1 MVCLCHKT
9 AVIGS
14 SEEFGAWDA
23 AAAPLMAWGEGDVW
37 SLVKPLGPGEHE
49 FKVRQPPLSF
59 PHWGFQQ
66 PTFAVSAVT
75 AKPAIGSSNA
85 ATSCAPLLLLAVV
98 GVEETL
104 SAADLWVAG

>member
-1 MVCLCHKT
+1 MVCLCPKT

-49 FKVRQPPLSF
+49 FKVRQPLLCF

-66 PTFAVSAVT
+66 PAFAVSAVK
-75 AKPAIGSSNA
+75 AMPAIGSSNA
-85 ATSCAPLLLLAVV
+85 ATSCAPLLLQAVV
-98 GVEETL
+98 GVEETN
-104 SAADLWVAG
+104 AF